1 VGNSRHETFDL
12 GQTRLAVVVATETA
26 TVLEAEVDPGAGAG
40 WHTHTREDETVL
52 VLEGEIVVHDGERHD
67 LVAGDAYVLPRDTRH
82 AFANEA
88 DSRARVYFVCTP
100 GGLERFFRTVT
111 AGVPADEAAAA
122 AGLEFE

>member
-1 VGNSRHETFDL
+1 VGNRRNETFDL
-12 GQTRLAVVVATETA
+12 GQTRLSVVVATEA
-26 TVLEAEVDPGAGAG
+26 ASVLEAELDPGAGAG

-67 LVAGDAYVLPRDTRH
+67 LVAGDAYVLPRGTRH

-100 GGLERFFRTVT
+100 GGLERFFRAVT
-111 AGVPADEAAAA
+111 TGVPPDEAAAD